1 MMRTTGAVGT
11 LVRAIGYIRVSTE
24 EQASGGG
31 SLATQESKLRA
42 YAALYGIELIDVI
55 VDAGVSA
62 KSLDRPGIREA
73 LARLDRGEA
82 DGILISKLDRL
93 SRSVGDWDHLIKH
106 YFGERA
112 GFQLW
117 SVADAI
123 DTRTAA
129 GRMVLNI
136 LMSVAQWERETIG
149 ERTHDVLQN
158 KQIRGEK
165 TGGSIPY
172 GQMLGESREV
182 LVKGEV
188 KQIKTLVPNP
198 IEQAVIEEIRR
209 LKAAGETLRRIAT
222 ELNARGIQRRGG
234 KWDHTVVSR
243 LLKAAA

>member
-1 MMRTTGAVGT
+1 MLM
-11 LVRAIGYIRVSTE
+11 RAIGYIRVSTE

-42 YAALYGIELIDVI
+42 YAALYGIELIDII

-62 KSLDRPGIREA
+62 KSLDRPGIQEA

-82 DGILISKLDRL
+82 EGILISKLDRL
-93 SRSVGDWDHLIKH
+93 SRSVGDWDYLIKH
-106 YFGERA
+106 YFGEQA

-149 ERTHDVLQN
+149 ERTHDVLQ
-158 KQIRGEK
+158 QQAVRGEK

-172 GQMLGESREV
+172 GQMLGESRQV
-182 LVKGEV
+182 FVKGEV
-188 KQIKTLVPNP
+188 KEIKTLVPCP
-198 IEQAVIEEIRR
+198 TEQSVIEEIRR
-209 LKAAGETLRRIAT
+209 LKAAGETLQRIAA